1 MTLIVL
7 LFFFFCFVI
16 SGGGVIGASGRNA
29 AEAVLRDKKLALR
42 I

>member
-7 LFFFFCFVI
+7 LFFFCFVI